1 MFVCVSVWHVCDMNV
16 HIAYI
21 SHIYV
26 IAYIIA
32 YIYIYI
38 YIYADV
44 PHIDTRLHTYA
55 MHSCTHTSTEVQN
68 KLYRLNARTK
78 LVRQELIAEVLE
90 PNTYR
95 HTCTQV

>member
-1 MFVCVSVWHVCDMNV
+1 MRYECVCVNVWHVC
-16 HIAYI
+16 
-21 SHIYV
+21 IY
-26 IAYIIA
+26 
-32 YIYIYI
+32 
-38 YIYADV
+38 
-44 PHIDTRLHTYA
+44 LYA

>member
-1 MFVCVSVWHVCDMNV
+1 MRYECAYCI

-21 SHIYV
+21 CHRIYHR
-26 IAYIIA
+26 I

-38 YIYADV
+38 YIYTDV

>member
-1 MFVCVSVWHVCDMNV
+1 
-16 HIAYI
+16 
-21 SHIYV
+21 
-26 IAYIIA
+26 
-32 YIYIYI
+32 
-38 YIYADV
+38 
-44 PHIDTRLHTYA
+44 